1 MLVMVMQEV
10 LSVDPRVEVRM
21 ALELSGPRDQVIA
34 GRGDPTAVQ
43 HNCTVSPSVYSFLTV
58 LEGFVMDGLAENKN
72 HT

>member
-1 MLVMVMQEV
+1 M
-10 LSVDPRVEVRM
+10 RM

-43 HNCTVSPSVYSFLTV
+43 HNSTVSPSIHTFLTV
-58 LEGFVMDGLAENKN
+58 LEGFVMDGLTENKN